1 MQTSETCQNFFFSS
15 CLSLLSLKLDVVDI
29 NCSDIY
35 MYIITGRT
43 DGILSQHSCHITKL
57 PVRKELK
64 LLQNPQ
70 SMGLR
75 GVPLNALES
84 WICSIVS
91 EEKCALHFPVPY
103 DSGTPENH
111 ILSLGHMVYHNRHF
125 SHFLY
130 DEWWCLTCK
139 VGWERGR
146 VKKKLAWCRLLI

>member
-1 MQTSETCQNFFFSS
+1 MISFSILITLHEYKDQVTKRKHLKPVRIIFFSS
-15 CLSLLSLKLDVVDI
+15 CLSLISLKLDVVDI

-43 DGILSQHSCHITKL
+43 DGILSRHSCHITKL

-84 WICSIVS
+84 REICSIVS
-91 EEKCALHFPVPY
+91 EGKCALHFPVPN

-111 ILSLGHMVYHNRHF
+111 ILSLGHKVYHNRHF

-130 DEWWCLTCK
+130 DE
-139 VGWERGR
+139 
-146 VKKKLAWCRLLI
+146 

>member
-1 MQTSETCQNFFFSS
+1 M
-15 CLSLLSLKLDVVDI
+15 DI

-43 DGILSQHSCHITKL
+43 DGILSRHSCHITKL

-84 WICSIVS
+84 QEICSIVS
-91 EEKCALHFPVPY
+91 EGKCALHFPVPN

-111 ILSLGHMVYHNRHF
+111 ILVLSLGHKVYHNRHF

-130 DEWWCLTCK
+130 DE
-139 VGWERGR
+139 
-146 VKKKLAWCRLLI
+146 